1 MPARRVDQHL
11 PLSDPSW
18 AERSRPVLA
27 FIEKPRT
34 WQDLRRSR
42 IGKMGFLRNAL
53 AWLEASGEAES
64 LFQDGTVYWVKKR

>member
-1 MPARRVDQHL
+1 MPAKRVDQHP

-18 AERSRPVLA
+18 AERSRPLLV

-34 WQDLRRSR
+34 WKDLKRSQ
-42 IGKMGFLRNAL
+42 IGKMGFLRNCL

-64 LFQDGTVYWVKKR
+64 LFREGMVYWVRKR